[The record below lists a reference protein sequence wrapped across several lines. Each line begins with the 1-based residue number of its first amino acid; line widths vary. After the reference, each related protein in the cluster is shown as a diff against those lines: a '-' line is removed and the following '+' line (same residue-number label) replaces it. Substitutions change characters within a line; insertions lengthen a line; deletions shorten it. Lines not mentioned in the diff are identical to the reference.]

1 MTFSIVA
8 RCPKTLALGVAT
20 ASASIAVGNRVPHVK
35 AGVGAIATQ
44 AKTNIKYGIE
54 GLKLLEMGFS
64 PKEALEALL
73 EKDPE
78 REERQIIMIDAKGRV
93 AAFTGKMTIEWS
105 GHIIGKDCTVAGN
118 LLVSRGV
125 IEAMAIAFEESK
137 SETLVE
143 RLLRALEAGQKAGGD
158 RRGRASAALKVCDDK
173 RIISLKVD
181 FDPHPIKELRKII
194 SKTYKTKM

>member
-8 RCPKTLALGVAT
+8 RCPKTLALGVAV
-20 ASASIAVGNRVPHVK
+20 ASASIAVGNRVPHIK
-35 AGVGAIATQ
+35 AGVGAVATQ
-44 AKTNIKYGIE
+44 AKTNVNYGIE

-105 GHIIGKDCTVAGN
+105 GHIIGKDYAVAGN
-118 LLVSRGV
+118 LLVSREV
-125 IEAMAIAFEESK
+125 IEAMAMAFEK
-137 SETLVE
+137 SEDKTLAE
-143 RLLRALEAGQKAGGD
+143 RLLRALEAGQHAGGD
-158 RRGRASAALKVCDDK
+158 RRGRTSAALKIQGDNLHVDL
-173 RIISLKVD
+173 RVD
-181 FDPHPIKELRKII
+181 FDSDPVKKLRRIYEQ
-194 SKTYKTKM
+194 SL

>member
-8 RCPKTLALGVAT
+8 RCPKTLALGIAV
-20 ASASIAVGNRVPHVK
+20 ASASIAVGNRVPHIK

-44 AKTNIKYGIE
+44 AKTNVNYGIE

-105 GHIIGKDCTVAGN
+105 GHIIGKDYAVAGN
-118 LLVSRGV
+118 LLVSREV
-125 IEAMAIAFEESK
+125 IEAMAMAFEK
-137 SETLVE
+137 SEDKTLAE
-143 RLLRALEAGQKAGGD
+143 RLLKALEAGQHAGGD
-158 RRGRASAALKVCDDK
+158 RRGRASAALKVQGDNLHVDL
-173 RIISLKVD
+173 RVD
-181 FDPHPIKELRKII
+181 FDSDPVKKLRRIYEQ
-194 SKTYKTKM
+194 SL